1 MNKLDNETWDDYAF
15 RNELFIIVYDE
26 NDKSIIRDVLIPI
39 HDKIIDNDI
48 SDRYT
53 TMINKLLLIH
63 PKILSESEEYFK
75 KRVRLNDLKRFWTV
89 EEKKI
94 MRINQL
100 KMYNRYKELITKISE
115 THKDELEELLK
126 MKSTLPPRGTP
137 EYDDWLRSYDLFR
150 KYNCSERSINDSKKR
165 IELYNTYMKNKEIY
179 RQINEMEEKIKQ
191 LKSDII

>member
-1 MNKLDNETWDDYAF
+1 MNKLDNETWEDYAF

-26 NDKSIIRDVLIPI
+26 NDKSIIRDVIIPI
-39 HDKIIDNDI
+39 HDKIIDYDT

-53 TMINKLLLIH
+53 TLIDKLLSII
-63 PKILSESEEYFK
+63 PKILPETEEYFK
-75 KRVRLNDLKRFWTV
+75 KRVRLYDLKRFWTV

-94 MRINQL
+94 MPINRL

-115 THKDELEELLK
+115 THKDELEELLNI
-126 MKSTLPPRGTP
+126 KSNHPPEGTP
-137 EYDDWLRSYDLFR
+137 EHKEWLRR
-150 KYNCSERSINDSKKR
+150 QKYSCSERFINDSKKR
-165 IELYNTYMKNKEIY
+165 IELYNTYMKNKDIY

>member
-1 MNKLDNETWDDYAF
+1 MNKLDNETWEDYAF

-26 NDKSIIRDVLIPI
+26 NDKSIIRDVIIPI
-39 HDKIIDNDI
+39 HDKIIDYDT

-53 TMINKLLLIH
+53 TLIDKLLSIFGKHNLL
-63 PKILSESEEYFK
+63 PETEEDFK
-75 KRVRLNDLKRFWTV
+75 KRLRLYDLKRYWTV

-94 MRINQL
+94 MPINRL
-100 KMYNRYKELITKISE
+100 KMYNRYKELITKISK

-126 MKSTLPPRGTP
+126 IKSHGYPPDGTP
-137 EYDDWLRSYDLFR
+137 EHKDWMHGH
-150 KYNCSERSINDSKKR
+150 KYNCSERFKNDAKKR
-165 IELYNTYMKNKEIY
+165 IEMYNIYMKNKEIY